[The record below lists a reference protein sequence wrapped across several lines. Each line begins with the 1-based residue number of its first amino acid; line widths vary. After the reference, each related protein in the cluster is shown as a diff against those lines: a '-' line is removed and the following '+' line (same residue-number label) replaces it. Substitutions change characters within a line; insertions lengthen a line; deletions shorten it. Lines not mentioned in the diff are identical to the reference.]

1 MAVDFTKGYG
11 PLAVTMRVMDSK
23 QNNVSFVLFFAKSHG
38 YVLSNYKMEDYIRLV
53 VLIYILTNAQTKY
66 RCYPRS

>member
-1 MAVDFTKGYG
+1 MAVDFTKGHG

-38 YVLSNYKMEDYIRLV
+38 YVLSNYKNGRLYTIGCV
-53 VLIYILTNAQTKY
+53 NLYTYQRAN
-66 RCYPRS
+66 